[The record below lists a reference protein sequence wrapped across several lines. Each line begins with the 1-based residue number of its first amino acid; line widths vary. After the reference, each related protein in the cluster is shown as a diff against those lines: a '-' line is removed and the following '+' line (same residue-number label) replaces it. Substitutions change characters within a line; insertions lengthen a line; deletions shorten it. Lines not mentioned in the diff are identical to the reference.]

1 MVSRD
6 EYNKYIN
13 ELLKNDPKAA
23 ELDKLSN
30 SNSSLAVFFTVV
42 GIFLTMIGL
51 FLTFFKNF
59 FLILIIGVIFLIIG
73 FSKNIQKSGL
83 MNYLSSTYKAQIID
97 YLLKNHTHAY
107 SQEDY
112 IDEKIFNDSQFHDHS
127 FMKNY
132 YDVYEGEDLLKINI
146 PNDDGSKSEN
156 YLSLCDLLIEEIE
169 TNKEGEKQTYTI
181 YDGTFGYIDFPFN
194 FKCALTINTSYI
206 RKDLKFQ
213 KIELED
219 IKFNQKFKIL
229 GTDQIE
235 ARYILTP
242 NMMENLMRLFKS
254 FHRFKLVL
262 VDDKMYLGFE
272 YKNLFEFSTLKSGRP
287 ESIFD
292 NFYTDIETI
301 LNIVNELKTNNKIF
315 KM

>member
-6 EYNKYIN
+6 EYSRYIN

-23 ELDKLSN
+23 ELSKLSN
-30 SNSSLAVFFTVV
+30 SNSSLAAFFTVA
-42 GIFLTMIGL
+42 GIILTILGL
-51 FLTFFKNF
+51 FLIFSTQFFF
-59 FLILIIGVIFLIIG
+59 ILIIGIIFLIIG

-97 YLLKNHTHAY
+97 YLLKDHPHTYDHN
-107 SQEDY
+107 DY
-112 IDEKIFNDSQFHDHS
+112 LDEKIFNDSQFHDYG
-127 FMKNY
+127 FMKNR

-146 PNDDGSKSEN
+146 PNDDGSKSDN
-156 YLSLCDLLIEEIE
+156 YLSLCDLLVEEIE
-169 TNKEGEKQTYTI
+169 TNEDGEKQTYTI

-194 FKCALTINTSYI
+194 FKCALIINTSYK

-242 NMMENLMRLFKS
+242 VMMENLMRLFKS
-254 FHRFKLVL
+254 FHRFSLVL
-262 VDDKMYLGFE
+262 VDDKMYLGFP
-272 YKNLFEFSTLKSGRP
+272 YKNLFEFATLKSGRP

-315 KM
+315 KI